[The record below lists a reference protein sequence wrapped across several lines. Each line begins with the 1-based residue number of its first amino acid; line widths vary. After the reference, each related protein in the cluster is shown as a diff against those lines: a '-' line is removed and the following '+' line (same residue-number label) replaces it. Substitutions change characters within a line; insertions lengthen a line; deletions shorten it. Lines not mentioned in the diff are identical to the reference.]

1 MADSGKPDAMRATSS
16 SVTGRGVT
24 LCRCLA
30 DDLRGRSAHEHKPEP
45 GVWFLINGIFNVI
58 AYLLIV

>member
-1 MADSGKPDAMRATSS
+1 MRCGQRRRASQDEGS
-16 SVTGRGVT
+16 R

-30 DDLRGRSAHEHKPEP
+30 DDLRGRSAHERKPEP
-45 GVWFLINGIFNVI
+45 GMWFAINGIFNVI